1 MNIRLTDPGERERG
15 ITDIAQSM
23 RNDLKR
29 YPEFKKAQVNV
40 GGMRGGSMSGQAS
53 IDYEIYGYDFAAT
66 DSVAQ
71 QLKRVLEGIEGTAD
85 VMISRS
91 DYQPEYQVDFDR
103 EKLAIYGL
111 NLTTAA
117 NYLRNRINGS
127 TASYFREDGEEY
139 DIKVMYAPESRT
151 SIEDIENI
159 LIYSSAGNAVR
170 IRDVGRVVGASIRL
184 QSSERTVS
192 A

>member
-1 MNIRLTDPGERERG
+1 M
-15 ITDIAQSM
+15 
-23 RNDLKR
+23 
-29 YPEFKKAQVNV
+29 
-40 GGMRGGSMSGQAS
+40 
-53 IDYEIYGYDFAAT
+53 
-66 DSVAQ
+66 
-71 QLKRVLEGIEGTAD
+71 LEGIEGTAD

-139 DIKVMYAPESRT
+139 
-151 SIEDIENI
+151 
-159 LIYSSAGNAVR
+159 
-170 IRDVGRVVGASIRL
+170 VGRTAGRAFASGIR
-184 QSSERTVS
+184 RGMCP
-192 A
+192 AAG